1 MKIVVL
7 EESKKRKEQIANLL
21 EEKGHDAVICTASGE
36 FMETIEN
43 STPDKILLN
52 IESWQHGRAIY
63 TYFKFSKKLDDTP
76 ITFYNAPESFTA
88 IPDRNP
94 NQDDKI
100 FTKYTEIEEVLGD
113 I

>member
-7 EESKKRKEQIANLL
+7 EESKKRKEQIAHLL
-21 EEKGHDAVICTASGE
+21 EEKGHDVIVCSASGE
-36 FMETIEN
+36 FMEMIEN

-63 TYFKFSKKLDDTP
+63 SYFNFSRKLDDTP

-100 FTKYTEIEEVLGD
+100 FTKYTDIEEVVGE

>member
-7 EESKKRKEQIANLL
+7 EESNKCKEQIADFL
-21 EEKGHDAVICTASGE
+21 EEKGHDVISCSASGE
-36 FMETIEN
+36 FMEMIEN

-52 IESWQHGRAIY
+52 MESWQHGRAIY
-63 TYFKFSKKLDDTP
+63 TYFKFCKKLEDTP
-76 ITFYNAPESFTA
+76 ITFYNATENFTA

-94 NQDDKI
+94 NQGDKI
-100 FTKYTEIEEVLGD
+100 YTKHTEIEEILGD